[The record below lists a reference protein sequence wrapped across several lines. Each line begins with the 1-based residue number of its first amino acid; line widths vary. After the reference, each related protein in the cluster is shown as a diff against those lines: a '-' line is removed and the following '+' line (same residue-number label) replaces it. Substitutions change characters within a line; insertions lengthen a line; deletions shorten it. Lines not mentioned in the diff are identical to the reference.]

1 MSKINNKNSTIK
13 RVLLQIRPYLPTIIL
28 LLALAVVSVLCS
40 LYIPVLVGEAI
51 DAIIGKEQVNFA
63 VILPKLFTCAV
74 LIGCA
79 ALAQWLMNVCGNK
92 VTYNTIRDMREAA
105 FKKIHRLP
113 FSYLDAHETGDIVSR
128 IIADVDQFADGL
140 LMGFSPSASCFP
152 STFGQRLSWYLSR
165 RFPFWWRASSQRKRS
180 PCSAYSPKLAAA
192 RRHSSMR

>member
-1 MSKINNKNSTIK
+1 MSKIKNKNSTIK

-40 LYIPVLVGEAI
+40 LYIPVLVGDAI

-92 VTYNTIRDMREAA
+92 VTYNTIRDMREARAGIEPLKKFTVCRFLTSTHTKPATSFPASLPMLTSLQTA
-105 FKKIHRLP
+105 F
-113 FSYLDAHETGDIVSR
+113 
-128 IIADVDQFADGL
+128 
-140 LMGFSPSASCFP
+140 
-152 STFGQRLSWYLSR
+152 
-165 RFPFWWRASSQRKRS
+165 
-180 PCSAYSPKLAAA
+180 
-192 RRHSSMR
+192 